1 MYELR
6 APLFD
11 KTNSEAIYNSQAYGV
26 TEINSDENNNTKLL
40 WYYIFLL
47 YISDAHL
54 FDSLEF

>member
-11 KTNSEAIYNSQAYGV
+11 RTDSEVIYNSLAYGV

-47 YISDAHL
+47 YISNAHFFGL
-54 FDSLEF
+54 LEF